1 MKLKIKDI
9 FDINQGHQITDE
21 EIYNSVGEI
30 PIFTSNNAIKGYGE
44 TSIISEKN
52 LPCVT
57 YPTKGQVGNFF
68 IQDSV
73 FDANNTA
80 ILKLKEEWE
89 NKINLLWFIS
99 YISSIVKKEMNSKN
113 GVGYIGKDIMEN
125 IAIDLIPINE
135 QNEIGE
141 LYWNMRQTSIFLE
154 NNIEKLEKLMY
165 SKWNLNE
172 NGEKVC
178 ISDLFNIYGGQSN
191 LTEEFIYNNSPMSDE
206 DSIKIYSGATNENK
220 LMGCVSSTAE
230 INNKKLK
237 IFDGPAIIIVRN
249 GNAGKMEYIDE
260 ERFTVNDH
268 AYVMYPKKNMANKI
282 NLIWF
287 INFYQ
292 DLFISISSKS
302 DNGTFSKNRA
312 LSQKIEIYP
321 IEIQNLIAEKIIE
334 ISDILIKLKEFKKNL
349 DKLLDFQIIY

>member
-30 PIFTSNNAIKGYGE
+30 PIFTSNNIIKGYGE
-44 TSIISEKN
+44 TSIISEED

-68 IQDSV
+68 IQYSV

-80 ILKLKEEWE
+80 ILKLKEEWK

-99 YISSIVKKEMNSKN
+99 HISRIVKKEMNSKN
-113 GVGYIGKDIMEN
+113 GVGYIGKDIMQN
-125 IAIDLIPINE
+125 IVIDLLPINE

-141 LYWNMRQTSIFLE
+141 LYWNIRQTSVFLG
-154 NNIEKLEKLMY
+154 NNIEKLENLMHA
-165 SKWNLNE
+165 KWNLNE
-172 NGEKVC
+172 NGKKVF

-191 LTEEFIYNNSPMSDE
+191 LTEEFIYNNPPLSDE

-220 LMGCVSSTAE
+220 LMGCVSSTTK
-230 INNKKLK
+230 INNKTLK
-237 IFDGPAIIIVRN
+237 IFNGPSILIVRK
-249 GNAGKMEYIDE
+249 GKAGTMFYIDE
-260 ERFTVNDH
+260 EKFIINDD
-268 AYVMYPKKNMANKI
+268 AYVMYPKKDMVDKI

-287 INFYQ
+287 INYYQ
-292 DLFISISSKS
+292 DLFLNLSSKS

-321 IEIQNLIAEKIIE
+321 MEIQNLFAKKIIE
-334 ISDILIKLKEFKKNL
+334 ISEILIKLKEFKKDL
-349 DKLLDFQIIY
+349 DKLLDFQIRY